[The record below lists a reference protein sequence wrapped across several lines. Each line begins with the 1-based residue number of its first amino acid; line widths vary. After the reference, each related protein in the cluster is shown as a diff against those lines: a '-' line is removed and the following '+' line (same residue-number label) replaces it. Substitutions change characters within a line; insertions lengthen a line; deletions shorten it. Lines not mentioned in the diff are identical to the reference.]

1 MQIKKA
7 DLEYFNRGFGEAE
20 KFLNRFIPPLVIDG
34 QTILDVGCG
43 HGTLCV
49 CLAKA
54 GARKVVGVDTDTRRI
69 EFARNNLS
77 MNYPELMDKIEFMDI
92 DLKDLNDSDIFD
104 YVVSKDTFE
113 HIIDL
118 RSMMG
123 EIKRV
128 LKPGGSAYIGF
139 GPLYRDFYGDHKR
152 TKSIIPWGHLMRS
165 EKSIVESLN
174 RKNRRREGRKISS
187 IYDLGLNKLSLAEYK
202 AIFRESGMETLF
214 FRLNNSKHP
223 ILRLFNLLAK
233 IPFLTEYFSHNLY
246 CILQNGLMDTTK
258 NVRK

>member
-1 MQIKKA
+1 MQIEKD
-7 DLEYFNRGFGEAE
+7 DLEYFNRGFGEVK
-20 KFLNRFIPPLVIDG
+20 KFLNRFVPPLVIDG
-34 QTILDVGCG
+34 QNILDVGCG
-43 HGTLCV
+43 HGTLCI

-54 GARKVVGVDTDTRRI
+54 GAQKVVGLDTDTRRI

-77 MNYPELMDKIEFMDI
+77 TNYPELTDKIEFMNI
-92 DLKDLNDSDIFD
+92 DLRDFDGSDIFD

-118 RSMMG
+118 RAMMG

-128 LKPGGSAYIGF
+128 LKSDGSAYIGF

-174 RKNRRREGRKISS
+174 RKNRKKGGGISS

-202 AIFRESGMETLF
+202 AIFRESGMETVF

-223 ILRLFNLLAK
+223 ILHLFNLLAK

-246 CILQNGLMDTTK
+246 CILKKYGA
-258 NVRK
+258 